1 MKYIKFKEDTKI
13 YNKKTNKTWQ
23 FIKDEL
29 VTTKEFNKYTG
40 MKFYPDIPLNIEIVD
55 INKNKT
61 IMMFGVR
68 REIKDE

>member
-1 MKYIKFKEDTKI
+1 MKYIKFNEDTRI
-13 YNKKTNKTWQ
+13 YNKKTNKFWE

-40 MKFYPDIPLNIEIVD
+40 TKFYPEIPLNIQIVEI
-55 INKNKT
+55 NQRKT
-61 IMMFGVR
+61 FMSFGVR